1 MKFLLVLAVCIYSAS
16 AKIKCVQ
23 GTDGTAA
30 ATDCSKAEDTHCSQ
44 PKFVEY
50 TGMST
55 GVNYA
60 CGKCAGDTKDSTC
73 EECTGE
79 ATKGC
84 NTPKEV
90 GEDFKCYSY
99 TYNKTSKAFDMSAKT
114 SACKRLKAS
123 AIACNMPKSGADEKT
138 YTLKTGCGNCTKAD
152 TSCEQCS
159 KDSCNKSSAIRVAV
173 LFAPLLAVLVNLLW
187 SADLTNMYL
196 SWTLVN
202 RIIIILWTYNFVNF
216 TANLWI

>member
-1 MKFLLVLAVCIYSAS
+1 MKYLLVLAVCIYSAS

-30 ATDCSKAEDTHCSQ
+30 ATDCASDGDTLCSQ

-50 TGMST
+50 TGIST
-55 GVNYA
+55 GSYA
-60 CGKCAGDTKDSTC
+60 CGKCKDETKGSTC

-84 NTPKEV
+84 NTPKTV
-90 GEDFKCYSY
+90 GDDFKCYTY
-99 TYNKTSKAFDMSAKT
+99 TYNKTSKAFDMSAAT
-114 SACKRLKAS
+114 SACKRLKTS
-123 AIACNMPKSGADEKT
+123 AIACNMPKSGATETT

-152 TSCEQCS
+152 TSCSQCA

-173 LFAPLLAVLVNLLW
+173 LFAPLLAVLVNLL
-187 SADLTNMYL
+187 
-196 SWTLVN
+196 
-202 RIIIILWTYNFVNF
+202 
-216 TANLWI
+216 